1 LRFFEKVKI
10 DIAAQ
15 NGRFSYLPI
24 MGVRIALFKGY
35 LKPFK
40 GYVSTIF
47 RKSHTYIFLIFQPFE
62 AGRIY
67 A

>member
-10 DIAAQ
+10 SVAAPI
-15 NGRFSYLPI
+15 GRSLYTTTIFAI
-24 MGVRIALFKGY
+24 IALFKGY

-47 RKSHTYIFLIFQPFE
+47 RKSQTYIFLIFQPFR